1 MKSTKFL
8 LSIFQIILLM
18 SFTTMSFGCMHF
30 PPERRTSAN
39 NVKEERNVS
48 NFSSLDI
55 GGAFK
60 VYLTQGNTEKV
71 VVEAD
76 ADEIKEIVTEVVGG
90 ELKIYTKSNWHGNF
104 GEMTIYLTF
113 KQLESIDFSGAVEV
127 QSDSPL
133 TFDDLE
139 MDVSGAAE
147 ITLNMT
153 AAKLDAEFSG
163 ASEMTFTGTC
173 QKGYIEI
180 SGASELEAE
189 SMIFTDLVI
198 ELSGASEARVN
209 ATGEL
214 KIDASGASSVH
225 YKGGAKLTV
234 DTSGASSVK
243 QM

>member
-1 MKSTKFL
+1 MKSTRFL
-8 LSIFQIILLM
+8 LSITQIILM
-18 SFTTMSFGCMHF
+18 VSFTTMSFGCMNF
-30 PPERRTSAN
+30 PQDRGTSTN
-39 NVKEERNVS
+39 KIKEDRNVS
-48 NFSSLDI
+48 NFSSLDV

-60 VYLTQGNTEKV
+60 VYLTQGNAEKL

-76 ADEIKEIVTEVVGG
+76 EDEIKDIVTEVVGG
-90 ELKIYTKSNWHGNF
+90 KLKIYMKSNWHGNV
-104 GEMTIYLTF
+104 GEMSIYLTF

-127 QSDSPL
+127 KSENPL
-133 TFDDLE
+133 TFNDLD

-147 ITLNMT
+147 VTLNMSAT
-153 AAKLDAEFSG
+153 KLDAEFSG
-163 ASEMTFTGTC
+163 ASELEFTGTC

-180 SGASELEAE
+180 SGASEFEAE
-189 SMIFTDLVI
+189 NIVFTDLVI

-214 KIDASGASSVH
+214 KIDASGASSVR

-243 QM
+243 EI

>member
-1 MKSTKFL
+1 MKSTRFL
-8 LSIFQIILLM
+8 LSFSQIILMM
-18 SFTTMSFGCMHF
+18 SFATMSFGCTHF
-30 PPERRTSAN
+30 PAERGTSTN
-39 NVKEERNVS
+39 NIKEERNVG
-48 NFSSLDI
+48 NFSSLDV

-60 VYLTQGNTEKV
+60 VYLTQGNTEKL

-90 ELKIYTKSNWHGNF
+90 ELRIYTKSNWHGNF
-104 GEMTIYLTF
+104 GEMAIYLTF

-133 TFDDLE
+133 TFNDLD

-147 ITLNMT
+147 VTLDMT

-163 ASEMTFTGTC
+163 ASELTFTGTC
-173 QKGYIEI
+173 EKGYIEI
-180 SGASELEAE
+180 SGASELAAE
-189 SMIFTDLVI
+189 SMVFTNLVI

-214 KIDASGASSVH
+214 NIDASGASSVR
-225 YKGGAKLTV
+225 YKGGARLTV

-243 QM
+243 EF